1 VRIQSIV
8 LTLDLHI
15 RAGLEDKPA
24 VDIVESIYYSA
35 NYYTETAVKI
45 IQEYGT
51 AAENETLSGETDPS
65 RLFLYFP
72 IQNVH
77 SPYQLPPAWETKP
90 FPSFP
95 FSTYAQMLHLLDTS
109 VQNVTDAMVAANLWN
124 ETLMVF
130 SADSKWGWGRGGGG
144 GYTRE
149 VCSGCIGRVFPFS
162 RARFGKVA
170 SGPLGKRSPSPN
182 CCVGLD

>member
-1 VRIQSIV
+1 MRIQSIV

-130 SADSKWGWGRGGGG
+130 SADSK
-144 GYTRE
+144 
-149 VCSGCIGRVFPFS
+149 CGCGRVGAQGNYARGALDVFSHRYPFS

-182 CCVGLD
+182 CYVGLD